1 MLTRLP
7 NRIKNYGITPESP
20 SAELLTLGQI
30 YSEIGDYASSISDR
44 GPLRLPGTYN
54 HRLNKVV
61 IELSRRGII
70 SSSED
75 LNKISSEDFG
85 NKDLAELS
93 IGSLY
98 NLYRQWPLRHQARLE
113 EGREHLTYYYEGRI
127 VSELNSRKASTKD
140 EQLKIDYCSFAYK
153 TELENLSSIL
163 SKSVVVN
170 RNKLEP
176 DCRREYSPAE
186 LTALIRLYTD
196 SRDVTEREILVEYVD
211 YALDIID
218 STDDKASVLALAAEL
233 VELSRRKIVAVP
245 QQVVG
250 FLADAIE
257 DTAIADV
264 RKVMP
269 MLTLELITGDRT
281 LSRKAQRIINRC
293 YKACQDNPSVEEIY
307 TAITCCEYVSGFSA
321 GKMVSVLNDF
331 IKNRLSETPSL
342 TTTQISRLLEA
353 ASELAPYVKTS
364 EAAKTALLNILAERS
379 KEHDLEARAY
389 CELYGALTET
399 T

>member
-1 MLTRLP
+1 MTRLP
-7 NRIKNYGITPESP
+7 NRIKNYGISPESP
-20 SAELLTLGQI
+20 SAELLTLGRI
-30 YSEIGDYASSISDR
+30 YSEIGAYVSSASDRKNLAFAGTCDHRLHNVVVELTRRGVISSI
-44 GPLRLPGTYN
+44 
-54 HRLNKVV
+54 
-61 IELSRRGII
+61 
-70 SSSED
+70 ED

-85 NKDLAELS
+85 NKDLEELS

-127 VSELNSRKASTKD
+127 VRELNSRKASTKD

-153 TELENLSSIL
+153 TELENLSSII
-163 SKSVVVN
+163 SKPIVVN

-176 DCRREYSPAE
+176 DCRREHSPAE
-186 LTALIRLYTD
+186 LTALIRLYSD
-196 SRDVTEREILVEYVD
+196 YRDVTEREILVEYVD

-233 VELSRRKIVAVP
+233 VELARRKIVVVP
-245 QQVVG
+245 QRVTD

-257 DTAIADV
+257 DTAIPDV

-293 YKACQDNPSVEEIY
+293 YKACQEKPAVDEIY
-307 TAITCCEYVSGFSA
+307 TAIVCCEYVSRFSA
-321 GKMVSVLNDF
+321 RKMVAVLNDF
-331 IKNRLSETPSL
+331 IKNKLTETLSL

-353 ASELAPYVKTS
+353 ASELAPYAKTS
-364 EAAKTALLNILAERS
+364 EAAKTALLDILAERS

>member
-7 NRIKNYGITPESP
+7 NRIKNYGISPESP
-20 SAELLTLGQI
+20 SAELLTLGRI
-30 YSEIGDYASSISDR
+30 YSEIGAYVSSASDRKNLAFAGTCDHRLHNVVVELTRRGVISSI
-44 GPLRLPGTYN
+44 
-54 HRLNKVV
+54 
-61 IELSRRGII
+61 
-70 SSSED
+70 ED

-85 NKDLAELS
+85 NKDLEELS

-127 VSELNSRKASTKD
+127 VRELNSRKASTKD

-196 SRDVTEREILVEYVD
+196 YRDVTEREILVEYVD

-218 STDDKASVLALAAEL
+218 STDDKASVLTLAAEL
-233 VELSRRKIVAVP
+233 VELARRKIVAVP

-269 MLTLELITGDRT
+269 MLTLELITGDGT

-293 YKACQDNPSVEEIY
+293 YKACQEKPSVDEIY
-307 TAITCCEYVSGFSA
+307 TAIVCCEYVSRFSA
-321 GKMVSVLNDF
+321 RKMVAVLNDF
-331 IKNRLSETPSL
+331 IKNKLTETLSL

-353 ASELAPYVKTS
+353 ASELAPYAKTS
-364 EAAKTALLNILAERS
+364 EAAKTALLDILAERS
-379 KEHDLEARAY
+379 KQQDLEARAY
-389 CELYGALTET
+389 CELYEA
-399 T
+399 

>member
-1 MLTRLP
+1 MTRLP
-7 NRIKNYGITPESP
+7 NRIKNYGISPESP
-20 SAELLTLGQI
+20 SAELLTLGRI
-30 YSEIGDYASSISDR
+30 YSEIGAYVSSASDRKNLAFAGTCDHRLHNVVVELTRRGVISSI
-44 GPLRLPGTYN
+44 
-54 HRLNKVV
+54 
-61 IELSRRGII
+61 
-70 SSSED
+70 ED

-85 NKDLAELS
+85 NKDLEELS

-127 VSELNSRKASTKD
+127 VRELNSRKASTKD

-196 SRDVTEREILVEYVD
+196 YRDVTEREILVEYVD

-218 STDDKASVLALAAEL
+218 STDDKASVLTLAAEL
-233 VELSRRKIVAVP
+233 VELARRKIVAVP

-269 MLTLELITGDRT
+269 MLTLELITGDGT

-293 YKACQDNPSVEEIY
+293 YKVCQEKPAVDEIY
-307 TAITCCEYVSGFSA
+307 TAIVCCEYVSRFSA
-321 GKMVSVLNDF
+321 RKMVAILNDF
-331 IKNRLSETPSL
+331 IKNKLTETLSL

-353 ASELAPYVKTS
+353 ASELAPYAKTS

-389 CELYGALTET
+389 YELYGGFRPRP
-399 T
+399 

>member
-7 NRIKNYGITPESP
+7 NRIKNYGISPESP
-20 SAELLTLGQI
+20 SAELLTLGRI
-30 YSEIGDYASSISDR
+30 YSEIGAYVSSASDRKNLAFAGTCDHRLHNVVVELTRRGVISSI
-44 GPLRLPGTYN
+44 
-54 HRLNKVV
+54 
-61 IELSRRGII
+61 
-70 SSSED
+70 ED

-85 NKDLAELS
+85 NKDLEELS

-127 VSELNSRKASTKD
+127 VRELNSRKASTKD

-153 TELENLSSIL
+153 TELENLSSII
-163 SKSVVVN
+163 SKPIVVN

-176 DCRREYSPAE
+176 DCRREHSPAE
-186 LTALIRLYTD
+186 LTALIRLYSD
-196 SRDVTEREILVEYVD
+196 YRDVTEREILVEYVD

-233 VELSRRKIVAVP
+233 VELARRKIVVVP
-245 QQVVG
+245 QRVTD

-257 DTAIADV
+257 DTAIPDV

-293 YKACQDNPSVEEIY
+293 YKACQEKPAVDEIY
-307 TAITCCEYVSGFSA
+307 TAIVCCEYVSRFSA
-321 GKMVSVLNDF
+321 RKMVAVLNDF
-331 IKNRLSETPSL
+331 IKNKLTETLSL

-353 ASELAPYVKTS
+353 ASELAPYAKTS
-364 EAAKTALLNILAERS
+364 EAAKTALLDILAERS

>member
-44 GPLRLPGTYN
+44 GPLGLPGTCN

-61 IELSRRGII
+61 IELTRRGII
-70 SSSED
+70 SSIED
-75 LNKISSEDFG
+75 LHEIPAGGCGNEDF
-85 NKDLAELS
+85 AEMS
-93 IGSLY
+93 VDTLY

-113 EGREHLTYYYEGRI
+113 EGREHLTYYYERRI

-140 EQLKIDYCSFAYK
+140 EQLKIDYCSFAYQ

-163 SKSVVVN
+163 SKPVVVN
-170 RNKLEP
+170 PNKLEP
-176 DCRREYSPAE
+176 DSRREYSPAE

-196 SRDVTEREILVEYVD
+196 YRDVTEREILVECVD

-218 STDDKASVLALAAEL
+218 STDDKTSVLALAAEL
-233 VELSRRKIVAVP
+233 VELARRKIVAVP

-293 YKACQDNPSVEEIY
+293 YKACQDKPSVEEIY

-353 ASELAPYVKTS
+353 ASELAPYAKTS

-389 CELYGALTET
+389 CELYGGLTET

>member
-1 MLTRLP
+1 MTRLP
-7 NRIKNYGITPESP
+7 NRIKNYGISPESP
-20 SAELLTLGQI
+20 SAELLTLGRI
-30 YSEIGDYASSISDR
+30 YSEIGAYVSSASDRKNLAFAGTCDHRLHNVVVELTRRGVISSI
-44 GPLRLPGTYN
+44 
-54 HRLNKVV
+54 
-61 IELSRRGII
+61 
-70 SSSED
+70 ED

-85 NKDLAELS
+85 NKDLEELS

-127 VSELNSRKASTKD
+127 VRELNSRKASTKD

-196 SRDVTEREILVEYVD
+196 YRDVTEREILVEYVD

-218 STDDKASVLALAAEL
+218 STDDKASVLTLAAEL
-233 VELSRRKIVAVP
+233 VELARRKIVAVP

-269 MLTLELITGDRT
+269 MLTLELITGDGT

-293 YKACQDNPSVEEIY
+293 YKACQEKPSVDEIY
-307 TAITCCEYVSGFSA
+307 TAIVCCEYVSRFSA
-321 GKMVSVLNDF
+321 RKMVAVLNDF
-331 IKNRLSETPSL
+331 IKNKLTETLSL

-353 ASELAPYVKTS
+353 ASELAPYAKTS
-364 EAAKTALLNILAERS
+364 EAAKTALLDILAERS
-379 KEHDLEARAY
+379 KQQDLEARAY
-389 CELYGALTET
+389 CELYEA
-399 T
+399 

>member
-1 MLTRLP
+1 MTRLP
-7 NRIKNYGITPESP
+7 NRIKNYGISPESP
-20 SAELLTLGQI
+20 SAELLTLGRI
-30 YSEIGDYASSISDR
+30 YSEIGAYVSSASDRKNLAFAGTCDHRLHNVVVELTRRGVISSI
-44 GPLRLPGTYN
+44 
-54 HRLNKVV
+54 
-61 IELSRRGII
+61 
-70 SSSED
+70 ED

-85 NKDLAELS
+85 NKDLEELS

-127 VSELNSRKASTKD
+127 VRELNSRKASTKD

-153 TELENLSSIL
+153 TELENLSSII
-163 SKSVVVN
+163 SKPIVVN

-176 DCRREYSPAE
+176 DCRREHSPAE
-186 LTALIRLYTD
+186 LTALIRLYSD
-196 SRDVTEREILVEYVD
+196 YRDVTEREILVEYVD

-233 VELSRRKIVAVP
+233 VELARRKIVVVP
-245 QQVVG
+245 QRVTD

-257 DTAIADV
+257 DTAIPDV

-293 YKACQDNPSVEEIY
+293 YKACQEKPAVDEIY
-307 TAITCCEYVSGFSA
+307 TAIVCCEYVSRFSA
-321 GKMVSVLNDF
+321 RKMVAVLNDF
-331 IKNRLSETPSL
+331 IKNKLTETLSL

-353 ASELAPYVKTS
+353 ASELAPYAKTS
-364 EAAKTALLNILAERS
+364 EAAKTALLDILAERS

-389 CELYGALTET
+389 CEFYGALTET

>member
-7 NRIKNYGITPESP
+7 NRIKNYGISPESP
-20 SAELLTLGQI
+20 SAELLTLGRI
-30 YSEIGDYASSISDR
+30 YSEIGAYVSSASDRKNLAFAGTCDHRLHNVVVELTRRGVISSI
-44 GPLRLPGTYN
+44 
-54 HRLNKVV
+54 
-61 IELSRRGII
+61 
-70 SSSED
+70 ED

-85 NKDLAELS
+85 NKDLEELS

-127 VSELNSRKASTKD
+127 VHELNSRKASTKD

-196 SRDVTEREILVEYVD
+196 YRDVTEREILVEYVD

-218 STDDKASVLALAAEL
+218 STDDKASVLTLAAEL
-233 VELSRRKIVAVP
+233 VELARRKIVAVP

-269 MLTLELITGDRT
+269 MLTLELITGDGT

-293 YKACQDNPSVEEIY
+293 YKACQEKPSVDEIY
-307 TAITCCEYVSGFSA
+307 TAIVCCEYVSRFSA
-321 GKMVSVLNDF
+321 RKMVAVLNDF
-331 IKNRLSETPSL
+331 IKNKLTETLSL

-353 ASELAPYVKTS
+353 ASELAPYAKTS
-364 EAAKTALLNILAERS
+364 EAAKTALLDILAERS
-379 KEHDLEARAY
+379 KQQDLEARAY
-389 CELYGALTET
+389 CELYEA
-399 T
+399 